1 MAINTLEDVVS
12 KFNTTPFLF
21 IGSGITRRYY
31 NLPDWE
37 SLLRIFATRINED
50 PFAYS
55 SYENKARVLN
65 SKVGLYPKIAEL
77 IESDFNNLWFS
88 APSKRHLN
96 KYYLDLVSKGS
107 SPFKA
112 EIAMYIKENSHIV
125 SDYESEIKNFH
136 NLSKKSL
143 SGVIT
148 TNYDTFLENTL
159 DEYKAYVGQEE
170 LIFSSIQ
177 GIAEIYKIHGSV
189 ENPDSIVINSTDYNV
204 FDEKSPYLAAKLMTI
219 FMEYP
224 VVFLGY
230 SLNDSNVQKIIKS
243 IVDCL
248 SPENLSKL
256 QERFIFVEYIP
267 NMTGADVSSHTM
279 VIGDK
284 ILYMTKISCSNFD
297 LIYNALSIKKAE
309 LPVKLLR
316 KFKQELYTYTISNSP
331 TAKLKVVNIDDGR
344 LDDDEM
350 VMAIGRM
357 SDFGL
362 KGLSGLTGNEW
373 YRNVVLDDLDFSAD
387 ELLEYAFPKLIKQ
400 NTRLPFFKFFR
411 QAKGHYPIVEELAE
425 KTNFD
430 SIISTS
436 IKNHRSALGNYSSV
450 QEIWDGEQANLYKAT
465 LLIAYLEES
474 QIDLDCLENIL
485 LNIFTKND
493 DILDTAS
500 TYIKTNIRRL
510 IRIYDCLKYK

>member
-148 TNYDTFLENTL
+148 TNYDSFLENTL

-267 NMTGADVSSHTM
+267 
-279 VIGDK
+279 I
-284 ILYMTKISCSNFD
+284 
-297 LIYNALSIKKAE
+297 
-309 LPVKLLR
+309 
-316 KFKQELYTYTISNSP
+316 
-331 TAKLKVVNIDDGR
+331 
-344 LDDDEM
+344 
-350 VMAIGRM
+350 
-357 SDFGL
+357 
-362 KGLSGLTGNEW
+362 
-373 YRNVVLDDLDFSAD
+373 
-387 ELLEYAFPKLIKQ
+387 
-400 NTRLPFFKFFR
+400 
-411 QAKGHYPIVEELAE
+411 
-425 KTNFD
+425 
-430 SIISTS
+430 
-436 IKNHRSALGNYSSV
+436 
-450 QEIWDGEQANLYKAT
+450 
-465 LLIAYLEES
+465 
-474 QIDLDCLENIL
+474 
-485 LNIFTKND
+485 
-493 DILDTAS
+493 
-500 TYIKTNIRRL
+500 
-510 IRIYDCLKYK
+510 

>member
-148 TNYDTFLENTL
+148 TNYDSFLENTL

-350 VMAIGRM
+350 VMAIGGMLRAAELRM
-357 SDFGL
+357 IILVDGFIMTNCILAASKLHPEVLSYAIFGHQ
-362 KGLSGLTGNEW
+362 GDETGHKL
-373 YRNVVLDDLDFSAD
+373 VLDAMKVRP
-387 ELLEYAFPKLIKQ
+387 LLNLGL
-400 NTRLPFFKFFR
+400 RLGEGTG
-411 QAKGHYPIVEELAE
+411 AICAYPIVV
-425 KTNFD
+425 
-430 SIISTS
+430 
-436 IKNHRSALGNYSSV
+436 SSV
-450 QEIWDGEQANLYKAT
+450 NMMNEMDNFAHASI
-465 LLIAYLEES
+465 
-474 QIDLDCLENIL
+474 
-485 LNIFTKND
+485 TK
-493 DILDTAS
+493 
-500 TYIKTNIRRL
+500 YF
-510 IRIYDCLKYK
+510 